1 MTQALDTVFVW
12 LFAAFAFSAI
22 SGIPAGFTSSFSILA
37 FFSALPIVLI
47 KQGNQRHPLFLLL
60 GLVLFCWLLA
70 SVFWS
75 EGQVRSAIS
84 SVLEYRIFFMVPI
97 FTIALLGIKGSDE
110 YVLKGLLAGGCF
122 ALIISY
128 AVTWGG
134 VSLEGVAR
142 SLGGRIFHGF
152 SMATLLA
159 LVMSAV
165 VGGREIETNGHVAR
179 YFLAVAIVVNVY
191 FIETGRTA
199 YLLCGAVIALY
210 ILFFLHG
217 QARYV
222 GIVSCII
229 ATSCVLL
236 FGVDVVENISMSY
249 SNLTQYFEN
258 DLWFT
263 SIGLRLEYFN
273 VTNLIT
279 TPQQLVF
286 GFGVGGVDGVL
297 TDAFSQNIIRFQT
310 DNVHNEYLQLLLAGG
325 LIALILYTI
334 LMADFFVKAR
344 QLYHVN
350 RQLSFLFASI
360 GLVVIISSLT
370 STTLK
375 DFGHK
380 HLLIAI
386 FTYLALRF
394 MRLDLSQG
402 RV

>member
-1 MTQALDTVFVW
+1 
-12 LFAAFAFSAI
+12 
-22 SGIPAGFTSSFSILA
+22 
-37 FFSALPIVLI
+37 
-47 KQGNQRHPLFLLL
+47 
-60 GLVLFCWLLA
+60 
-70 SVFWS
+70 
-75 EGQVRSAIS
+75 
-84 SVLEYRIFFMVPI
+84 MVPI